1 MAAFGSAELCRLFI
15 LSSILVVTS
24 SAPGGVYESADSAG
38 DGTCGAARD
47 RSHPGEGVTQ
57 AAAHRTRGAD
67 RRRGE
72 AEGEAEGGRRKG
84 RGVWASTV

>member
-24 SAPGGVYESADSAG
+24 IAPGGVYESADSAG

-47 RSHPGEGVTQ
+47 HSHLVEGV
-57 AAAHRTRGAD
+57 
-67 RRRGE
+67 
-72 AEGEAEGGRRKG
+72 
-84 RGVWASTV
+84 